1 MHQVTCYL
9 LLVVDGLDVSRSL
22 LVVHVLKEF
31 VQYVLESI
39 NGGRLHDVRRKTI
52 PVVNN
57 SLGEKVLPQI
67 QSTWLFV

>member
-1 MHQVTCYL
+1 MLLVTCYL

-31 VQYVLESI
+31 VQSVLESI
-39 NGGRLHDVRRKTI
+39 NGGRLHGVRRKTI

-57 SLGEKVLPQI
+57 SLGEKVLPQV
-67 QSTWLFV
+67 QSTWLFA